1 MVSAADTASL
11 SFFLFD
17 KPIVYQFYP
26 RNTLKN
32 IYDNREAILKEPLS
46 SNAFANKGLRL
57 RTKLSRQQK
66 LFEDRLAEVTLNFS
80 KRMNIDIGLV
90 TQIAQVRIVENNMW
104 NFSSFTVKPYN
115 MGHVI

>member
-90 TQIAQVRIVENNMW
+90 TQIAQVKIAVLRLLSH
-104 NFSSFTVKPYN
+104 SSCEIT
-115 MGHVI
+115 